1 MLSPVMTSSA
11 SSRPRVA
18 LLVTCLV
25 DLVRPSVGFAAV
37 KLLED
42 AGCTVEVPL
51 QSCCGQPAYNSG
63 ERDKAQAVARTM
75 LDAFEGYDH
84 VVVPSGSCAGMVIKH
99 YPDLF
104 EGTADEKR
112 ARDLAG
118 RTFELVRY
126 LVEERGVET
135 VEAAMGGAV
144 TYHDSCSCL
153 REAGTRDQPRQL
165 LKSVKGLELSEAHD
179 RDVCCGFGGTF
190 AAKYPA
196 ISTAMATDK
205 ADRMEET
212 GAGMVLAADMGCLL
226 NIAGIL
232 KRRGSTMQVRHV
244 AEVLAGDT
252 TTPPVGEG
260 EP

>member
-1 MLSPVMTSSA
+1 MTEPSTSP
-11 SSRPRVA
+11 PRVA

-37 KLLED
+37 KLLEE
-42 AGCTVEVPL
+42 AGCVVEVPL
-51 QSCCGQPAYNSG
+51 QSCCVQPAYNSG
-63 ERDKAQAVARTM
+63 ERDKARQVAMTM

-84 VVVPSGSCAGMVIKH
+84 VVAPSGSCAGMVIKH

-104 EGTADEKR
+104 EGTPDAAR
-112 ARDLAG
+112 AQDLAD
-118 RTFELVRY
+118 RTFELTRY
-126 LVEERGVET
+126 LVEQCGVT
-135 VEAAMGGAV
+135 DIASKLDSTI

-153 REAGTRDQPRQL
+153 REAGTREQPRQL
-165 LKSVKGLELSEAHD
+165 LGSVDGLTLTEARD
-179 RDVCCGFGGTF
+179 REVCCGFGGTF

-212 GAGMVLAADMGCLL
+212 GAQIAVAADMGCLL

-232 KRRGSTMQVRHV
+232 KRRGSKMQVRHV
-244 AEVLAGDT
+244 AEILAGDAK
-252 TTPPVGEG
+252 TPAIGEG
-260 EP
+260 KT

>member
-1 MLSPVMTSSA
+1 MTKHPTPSPC
-11 SSRPRVA
+11 VA

-37 KLLED
+37 KLLEE
-42 AGCTVEVPL
+42 AGCLVEVPL
-51 QSCCGQPAYNSG
+51 QTCCGQPAYNSG
-63 ERDKAQAVARTM
+63 ERDKARQVAKTM

-84 VVVPSGSCAGMVIKH
+84 VIAPSGSCAGMVIKH

-104 EGTADEKR
+104 EGTPDADR
-112 ARDLAG
+112 ARDLAD
-118 RTFELVRY
+118 RTFELTRY
-126 LVEERGVET
+126 LVEQRGVT
-135 VEAAMGGAV
+135 DIASSLDSTI

-153 REAGTRDQPRQL
+153 REAGTREQPRQL
-165 LKSVKGLELSEAHD
+165 LDSVVGLNLTEARD
-179 RDVCCGFGGTF
+179 REVCCGFGGTF

-212 GAGMVLAADMGCLL
+212 GAQIAVAADMGCLL

-232 KRRGSTMQVRHV
+232 KRRSSKMQVRHV
-244 AEVLAGDT
+244 AEILAGDT
-252 TTPPVGEG
+252 ETPAIGEG
-260 EP
+260 KE